1 MSAVFGT
8 AWFVGSAVMGILYDL
23 SIGYIV
29 VYVVIVEIAAVVA
42 CFWMYRS
49 RIAVRLEEGIGN
61 LMP

>member
-1 MSAVFGT
+1 
-8 AWFVGSAVMGILYDL
+8 MGILYDL

-42 CFWMYRS
+42 CLWMYRS